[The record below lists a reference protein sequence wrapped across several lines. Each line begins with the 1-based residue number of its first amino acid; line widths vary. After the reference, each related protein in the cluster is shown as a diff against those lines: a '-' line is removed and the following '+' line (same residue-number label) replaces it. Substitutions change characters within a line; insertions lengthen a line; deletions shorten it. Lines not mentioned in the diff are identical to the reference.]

1 MDLLGISMAV
11 MGLISIA
18 IFEYAREGGVA
29 VSVEGG
35 RIRAFKGEEY
45 EIVLVIES
53 RATDWVDAISPT
65 ARVETAQLVKTEPLE
80 GGRTRIRF
88 IGTRAGRSE
97 GLRVEIS
104 LTDPLKL
111 FQRFEEV
118 ARVELVIDTLPL
130 SLLAPAIP
138 WRLTVFGFGDQS
150 TGYPGPGQEL
160 YGLDEYHSGDMKD
173 IIWKRVAKSSDERL
187 TARVRE
193 ANARDAVKVAVVHFV
208 DRGHDNAAWVDS
220 LCEALGHLGQQ
231 VLEMGASFAILYP
244 APPRPV
250 RQDGMGGGGGAG
262 GGGVEYEAAGWGERT
277 PTTMTRAKRKEGGGG
292 GRGEKP
298 SAGSAEAAED
308 DGEEGAVH
316 ADVRDAVDI
325 DRPAALAQARAID
338 VVELAE
344 AVMACSVAPDSRD
357 IARAVGDCDLL
368 VTGLKEFEDERLT
381 TLISGRKK
389 PVLLISEDAPLPP
402 GFGQRSGPM
411 VYSGKESLFPLVRRI
426 LER

>member
-29 VSVEGG
+29 VSVEGSH
-35 RIRAFKGEEY
+35 IRAFKGEEY
-45 EIVLVIES
+45 EVVLVIES

-65 ARVETAQLVKTEPLE
+65 ARVETAQLVKTDALE
-80 GGRTRIRF
+80 GGRTRLRF
-88 IGTRAGRSE
+88 LGTRAGRSE
-97 GLRVEIS
+97 GLKVEIS

-111 FQRFEEV
+111 FKRFEEV
-118 ARVELVIDTLPL
+118 ARVDLVVDTLPL

-173 IIWKRVAKSSDERL
+173 IIWKRVAKSSEERL

-208 DRGHDNAAWVDS
+208 DRGPDRAAWMDS

-244 APPRPV
+244 APPRSGGK
-250 RQDGMGGGGGAG
+250 DGRGGS
-262 GGGVEYEAAGWGERT
+262 EEAGWDERT
-277 PTTMTRAKRKEGGGG
+277 PTTTTTIGAKRRGGGA
-292 GRGEKP
+292 GEKP
-298 SAGSAEAAED
+298 SAASTEA
-308 DGEEGAVH
+308 EEGAVPYE
-316 ADVRDAVDI
+316 VRDAVAV
-325 DRPAALAQARAID
+325 DRPAAALAQARATDI
-338 VVELAE
+338 VELAE

-357 IARAVGDCDLL
+357 IARTLGDCDLL
-368 VTGLKEFEDERLT
+368 VTGLKEFEDERLAM
-381 TLISGRKK
+381 LVSGKT
-389 PVLLISEDAPLPP
+389 PVLLISEDASLPP
-402 GFGQRSGPM
+402 GVGRRSGPM
-411 VYSGKESLFPLVRRI
+411 VYSGKENLFPLVRRI